1 MLVRVGI
8 LMGGKH
14 GNSAA
19 WSSIMPMLAIV
30 AREARQHE
38 QVQAEYAEKLL
49 HVAKVTG
56 KGN

>member
-1 MLVRVGI
+1 MVVRFYSGFP
-8 LMGGKH
+8 
-14 GNSAA
+14 AA
-19 WSSIMPMLAIV
+19 WGGIMPVLAVV